1 MTAIERTLHRH
12 RPHVQEEDLT
22 SSLVREHSRDD
33 MQAFAP
39 LDVGEHVYANERPS
53 QITVGHDA
61 TGTRRRSTLNT
72 YDHSS
77 LRAGSV
83 NGMLEAIYD
92 VLEGELR

>member
-1 MTAIERTLHRH
+1 MTTIERTCRPR

-22 SSLVREHSRDD
+22 GSLVEHSGDVRE
-33 MQAFAP
+33 FAQ
-39 LDVGEHVYANERPS
+39 LDVGEDVYADEKPP
-53 QITVGHDA
+53 QVAVDHDH
-61 TGTRRRSTLNT
+61 TGTKRRSTLNT